1 MKPPAAPPS
10 DHLRAL
16 AQEAA
21 SRLRGARPAARPA
34 QRAQAAAVTKD
45 ELEPLRALPFA
56 ELRSLAQ
63 RQIDGARRAL
73 QDASKWDWWAPAAA
87 LPVHLG
93 RWTPHRDAID
103 HAQDLVRRADEDPDE
118 TTRRRQYIAAYAEAR
133 AQVQLVTKEAQLGS
147 TGYLIT
153 YVGTIA
159 GDDAVR
165 NVQRTVQN
173 LKEAGQK
180 LSDAPGELL
189 DLGLKVAA
197 VLGALYLASKVLK

>member
-1 MKPPAAPPS
+1 MSQAPLPPS
-10 DHLRAL
+10 DRLRAL

-21 SRLRGARPAARPA
+21 SRLRGASSPARAP
-34 QRAQAAAVTKD
+34 QRAQAASVTRD
-45 ELEPLRALPFA
+45 ELAPLRTLPLA

-63 RQIDGARRAL
+63 RQIEGARKAL

-103 HAQDLVRRADEDPDE
+103 HAQELVRRADEDPDE

-133 AQVQLVTKEAQLGS
+133 GQVELVTKEAQLGS
-147 TGYLIT
+147 TGYLVT
-153 YVGTIA
+153 YVGTLA
-159 GDDAVR
+159 GDEAVR

-173 LKEAGQK
+173 LKDTGQK
-180 LSDAPGELL
+180 LRDGAGDLL
-189 DLGLKVAA
+189 SLGLKVGA
-197 VLGALYLASKVLK
+197 VLGALYLASKVIK